1 MSETPAEALLKR
13 ILDSENFYTQ
23 WHFSTVG
30 DWHVLIDGSTHLTPA
45 EVAEIKRLIPDI
57 EERSE

>member
-1 MSETPAEALLKR
+1 MKR
-13 ILDSENFYTQ
+13 ILDSEKFYTQ

-30 DWHVLIDGSTHLTPA
+30 DGHVLIDGSTHLTPA

-57 EERSE
+57 EERAE